1 MHIYPCQQQ
10 KWEKNQSVDLEMDK
24 IKISDAMVLT
34 SAQIRT
40 YKAAFH
46 RSRDESANND
56 NDVDGG
62 GGVDARPWET
72 VFFFVFEKEEVICHH
87 LFSFLGLRKREWSAG
102 SSWESYWGT
111 LGRTH
116 LRLRWGSWWCSSL
129 SALVVVTVY
138 SGIHTLHSVTPHF
151 APKPIKP
158 YQLSTSAL

>member
-10 KWEKNQSVDLEMDK
+10 KWEKNQSEDLEMDK

-62 GGVDARPWET
+62 GGVDARPWERI
-72 VFFFVFEKEEVICHH
+72 FFHVWV
-87 LFSFLGLRKREWSAG
+87 GG
-102 SSWESYWGT
+102 SD
-111 LGRTH
+111 L
-116 LRLRWGSWWCSSL
+116 
-129 SALVVVTVY
+129 
-138 SGIHTLHSVTPHF
+138 
-151 APKPIKP
+151 
-158 YQLSTSAL
+158 

>member
-62 GGVDARPWET
+62 GGVDARPWNA
-72 VFFFVFEKEEVICHH
+72 FFSMFEKEEVICHH
-87 LFSFLGLRKREWSAG
+87 LFSF
-102 SSWESYWGT
+102 
-111 LGRTH
+111 
-116 LRLRWGSWWCSSL
+116 
-129 SALVVVTVY
+129 
-138 SGIHTLHSVTPHF
+138 
-151 APKPIKP
+151 
-158 YQLSTSAL
+158 

>member
-62 GGVDARPWET
+62 GGVDARPWEA
-72 VFFFVFEKEEVICHH
+72 VFSIVEKEEVICHY
-87 LFSFLGLRKREWSAG
+87 LFFL
-102 SSWESYWGT
+102 
-111 LGRTH
+111 
-116 LRLRWGSWWCSSL
+116 
-129 SALVVVTVY
+129 
-138 SGIHTLHSVTPHF
+138 F
-151 APKPIKP
+151 FF
-158 YQLSTSAL
+158 